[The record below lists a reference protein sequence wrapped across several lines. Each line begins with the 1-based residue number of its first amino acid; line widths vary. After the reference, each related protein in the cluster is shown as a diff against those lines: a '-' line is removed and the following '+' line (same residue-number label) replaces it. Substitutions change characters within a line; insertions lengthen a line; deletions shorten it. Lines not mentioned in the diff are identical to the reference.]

1 MIKNIIDMLNS
12 TDYKGQDE
20 DILFALGANALPTTF
35 KQAVTFIKRNN
46 RWQNKDN

>member
-12 TDYKGQDE
+12 SDLNSKDE
-20 DILFALGANALPTTF
+20 DIQFALGANKLPKTF
-35 KQAVTFIKRNN
+35 KEAITFIKRNN